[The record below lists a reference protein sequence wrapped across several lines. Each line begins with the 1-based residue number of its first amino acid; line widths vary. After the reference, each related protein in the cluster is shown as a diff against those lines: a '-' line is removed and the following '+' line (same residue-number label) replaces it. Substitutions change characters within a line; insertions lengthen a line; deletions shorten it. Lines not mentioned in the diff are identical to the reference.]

1 MVAIYIE
8 KGGANWQSRLEM
20 KRMNVFL
27 RFFFSL
33 SSLHKV
39 KDAGDMDHLIAAHEE
54 FLETIIKRSLLDDKS
69 ANILAQLRLL
79 LDQIIKFQNIQVSEE
94 SSLRKNAVYD

>member
-1 MVAIYIE
+1 MAEAEQIGNEI
-8 KGGANWQSRLEM
+8 NIDFPSPLPFQ
-20 KRMNVFL
+20 
-27 RFFFSL
+27 
-33 SSLHKV
+33 V

-79 LDQIIKFQNIQVSEE
+79 LDQIIKFQNIQVSEDDGE
-94 SSLRKNAVYD
+94 ETCL